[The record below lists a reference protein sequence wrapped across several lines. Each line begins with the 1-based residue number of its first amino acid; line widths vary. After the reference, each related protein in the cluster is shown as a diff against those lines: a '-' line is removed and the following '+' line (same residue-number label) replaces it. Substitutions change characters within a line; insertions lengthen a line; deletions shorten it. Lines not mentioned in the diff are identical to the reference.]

1 MGSKKHRQDKAAE
14 RRARRQ
20 RKSDTNDNF
29 DDFEDDVPKMKIQLE
44 RLGLV
49 LKEVEG
55 DGNCLFRALADQLYG
70 SPDRYKRL
78 RQEVPPKLF
87 IILLKILTI
96 IAPLLQNILLIVEM
110 IHTNFQPCFY
120 I

>member
-29 DDFEDDVPKMKIQLE
+29 DDEDDVPKMKIQLE

-87 IILLKILTI
+87 I
-96 IAPLLQNILLIVEM
+96 NISYTASVGNDLHKCL
-110 IHTNFQPCFY
+110 NKY
-120 I
+120 

>member
-87 IILLKILTI
+87 INNTYTASVGNDLHNCLNKSIK
-96 IAPLLQNILLIVEM
+96 
-110 IHTNFQPCFY
+110 Y
-120 I
+120 